1 LLPNTGAGLN
11 RFLTIA
17 CYNEYVKKGYCRFF
31 EIHYNKVVIGGAPM
45 FKKKKWIIAS
55 ILAAVVIITVG
66 VVGIA
71 VYAASPTT
79 TPTPTKTAPVD
90 PQKALAD
97 KVAGILKV
105 DPATVEAAFTKAQQE
120 LNTERA
126 AANLKA
132 EEARI
137 DQMVTDGKMTAADAK
152 AYETWL
158 EAKPNVTVPGAGQ
171 TMPNFQDARPGMGGM
186 MDKGAMPFNRGQ
198 VKPSATPSTTSTPK

>member
-1 LLPNTGAGLN
+1 
-11 RFLTIA
+11 
-17 CYNEYVKKGYCRFF
+17 
-31 EIHYNKVVIGGAPM
+31 M
-45 FKKKKWIIAS
+45 FKKKKWIIAT

-66 VVGIA
+66 IVGIA

-97 KVAGILKV
+97 KVAGILGV
-105 DPATVEAAFTKAQQE
+105 DTAKVEAAFTQAQQQ
-120 LNTERA
+120 LNADRA

-152 AYETWL
+152 AYKAWL
-158 EAKPNVTVPGAGQ
+158 EAKPNVNVPGPGQ
-171 TMPNFQDARPGMGGM
+171 MMPNFKDNSGKGGM